1 MSELTRYQNLKF
13 RIYGKSDEEI
23 ADIIKP
29 LETRY
34 AQVRKLKQKPTT
46 YLSVM
51 KYLIYLYDPG
61 TDLNRDF
68 VRLEDRKQEA
78 AKLSGLLLIKDLSYL
93 DRIFANTLPEV
104 LDVIQ
109 ILLSEIYH
117 DIDYREWHTLNEE
130 LDEYTAAR
138 WEKIESKRKKGRK
151 GDDEIMEITG
161 ATKSTMETLT
171 LKSKLREDC
180 KRIRELLGELNTKIF
195 GENKDIQELAYK
207 SRFTNPESFS
217 RAKQQVL

>member
-1 MSELTRYQNLKF
+1 MESPKFQNLKF
-13 RIYGKSDEEI
+13 RIYGKPDEEVEE
-23 ADIIKP
+23 IIKP
-29 LETRY
+29 LETRF

-46 YLSVM
+46 YIQLM

-78 AKLSGLLLIKDLSYL
+78 AKLSGLLAIKDLSYL
-93 DRIFANTLPEV
+93 DKIFSSTYPEM

-109 ILLSEIYH
+109 VLLSEVYH
-117 DIDYREWHTLNEE
+117 SVDYREWHTLNEE

-151 GDDEIMEITG
+151 GEEVTEVSG
-161 ATKSTMETLT
+161 ASKSTMETLN
-171 LKSKLREDC
+171 LKSKLRDDC
-180 KRIRELLGELNTKIF
+180 KRIRELLAELNTKLF
-195 GENKDIQELAYK
+195 GDHSDIAELAYK
-207 SRFTNPESFS
+207 SRFTTPESFS